1 VHTSS
6 GGVEMMADSY
16 TPSLSTSLMFDI
28 PKCSGCG
35 GPKTVNRIL
44 QDWGANHNWTRG
56 RYEVLVN
63 CTSQRCSWND
73 CMIQLTL
80 DEVGFVPQP
89 KVVAPKKKSVS
100 IMDWT
105 APVATDDKPPTR
117 TGGIMS
123 LLGA

>member
-1 VHTSS
+1 
-6 GGVEMMADSY
+6 MNALY
-16 TPSLSTSLMFDI
+16 PPPQSTMLMFDI

-63 CTSQRCSWND
+63 CASQRCSWND

-80 DEVGFVPQP
+80 DEQGFTP
-89 KVVAPKKKSVS
+89 KPKRRAAPKQTVS
-100 IMDWT
+100 LTSMLSWT
-105 APVATDDKPPTR
+105 EPETTTEDTSPAFGSGFLK
-117 TGGIMS
+117 
-123 LLGA
+123 LGV